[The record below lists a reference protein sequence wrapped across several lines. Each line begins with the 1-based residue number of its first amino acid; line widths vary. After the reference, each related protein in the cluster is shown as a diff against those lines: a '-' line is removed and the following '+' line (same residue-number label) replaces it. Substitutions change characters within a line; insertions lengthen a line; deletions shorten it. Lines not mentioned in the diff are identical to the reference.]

1 MILKKGDE
9 HVNRIKELRKENH
22 WTQAKLAKFFYV
34 TPDLISKWERGYANP
49 PINDFHTLAQIF
61 KVSMEY
67 LGGYS
72 NERNGRDN

>member
-1 MILKKGDE
+1 M
-9 HVNRIKELRKENH
+9 NRIKELRKENH
-22 WTQAKLAKFFYV
+22 WTQ
-34 TPDLISKWERGYANP
+34 TKWERGYANP

-72 NERNGRDN
+72 NERNRRDN